1 DADVLTRL
9 GDLVDFVDI
18 DDAALGGLDVK
29 IGGVKQLQEKVFNVL
44 ADITGFGEGSGIA
57 NGERHVENPS
67 QRPGQKRLTASGRA
81 DQQDVALI
89 DFDVTVAFIAQ
100 AQALVMVVHG
110 HG

>member
-1 DADVLTRL
+1 M
-9 GDLVDFVDI
+9 
-18 DDAALGGLDVK
+18 
-29 IGGVKQLQEKVFNVL
+29 KQLQEKVFNVL
-44 ADITGFGEGSGIA
+44 ADITGFGEGSGIT

-67 QRPGQKRLTASGRA
+67 QRAGQKRLTASRRT

-89 DFDVTVAFIAQ
+89 DFDVTVAFVAK